1 MTTKRFDDDGTPA
14 EQYERVIVPRV
25 FLPLAREV
33 VAAAALSTGER
44 VLDVACGTGALTRLL
59 AAGVGPTGSV
69 VGLDVNAEMLSVAA
83 MSVPDR
89 HVEWRQASA
98 SELPFAEATFDLVT
112 CQHGVQYF
120 PDRTEALG
128 EMRRVLREGGRL
140 VLTCWRAS
148 TESPAYLAVERWLT
162 ERSGTPTSLPPF
174 CFADSDEFCRV
185 VDAAGFTD
193 VQLRTVPLSV
203 HYPAV
208 EIFVR
213 SLFTSPGTRA
223 VMADVGEEEAVELIS
238 QVEKDLAPYS
248 SPDGSVT
255 VPQGVNLLS
264 AQA

>member
-14 EQYERVIVPRV
+14 EQYERVMVPRV

-59 AAGVGPTGSV
+59 AAGVGPTGFV
-69 VGLDVNAEMLSVAA
+69 VGLDTSAEMLSVAA
-83 MSVPDR
+83 MCVPDG

-98 SELPFAEATFDLVT
+98 TELPFAETTFDLVT
-112 CQHGVQYF
+112 CQQGVQFF
-120 PDRTEALG
+120 PDRARALE

-162 ERSGTPTSLPPF
+162 GRSGTATSLPPF
-174 CFADSDEFCRV
+174 SFADSDELCRV
-185 VDAAGFTD
+185 VNAAGFAD
-193 VQLRTVPLSV
+193 VHLRTVPVSV
-203 HYPAV
+203 HWPTV
-208 EIFVR
+208 EMFVR
-213 SLFTSPGTRA
+213 SVFTSPNMRGA
-223 VMADVGEEEAVELIS
+223 LADVGDEEFAGLIS
-238 QVEKDLAPYS
+238 QVEKDLTPYS

-255 VPQGVNLLS
+255 VPQVASLLS

>member
-33 VAAAALSTGER
+33 VAVAALSTGER

-59 AAGVGPTGSV
+59 AAAVGPTGSV

-98 SELPFAEATFDLVT
+98 SELPFADTTFDLVT
-112 CQHGVQYF
+112 CQHGLQYF
-120 PDRTEALG
+120 PDRAKALE

-162 ERSGTPTSLPPF
+162 ARSGTPTSLAPF
-174 CFADSDEFCRV
+174 SFSDSDELCRV
-185 VDAAGFTD
+185 VNAAGFAD

-203 HYPAV
+203 HYPTAKV
-208 EIFVR
+208 FVG

-223 VMADVGEEEAVELIS
+223 AMADLEDEEVAGLIS

-255 VPQGVNLLS
+255 VPQGANLLS
-264 AQA
+264 AKA